1 VGFIENENLVAIA
14 GGRKPG
20 SFAQV
25 TCVID
30 SVVAC
35 SVDFDDVERPR
46 TVSGQFDAAVALSA
60 RGVRRTFSTIETPS
74 QDSRGRRLP
83 TTARARK
90 QIRVIRAVLAEGGAQ
105 RIRDLGLSDEFIERF
120 RSIPTIESDC
130 HPLRL
135 LAPTDFLWA
144 ARADRQ
150 LRPVERDGGTE
161 RPPAHPPEPGY
172 PCFVSDLGEL
182 AWVAPRE
189 GLRTVYALC
198 QVVVGVILD
207 S

>member
-1 VGFIENENLVAIA
+1 VGFIEDENLVPIA

-20 SFAQV
+20 SFAQFA
-25 TCVID
+25 CVID
-30 SVVAC
+30 TVVAC
-35 SVDFDDVERPR
+35 GVDFDDVERPR

-60 RGVRRTFSTIETPS
+60 RGVGRTFSTIETSS

-90 QIRVIRAVLAEGGAQ
+90 QIRVISAVLAEGGAQ

-135 LAPTDFLWA
+135 PARTDFHWS
-144 ARADRQ
+144 ARA
-150 LRPVERDGGTE
+150 PKC
-161 RPPAHPPEPGY
+161 A
-172 PCFVSDLGEL
+172 
-182 AWVAPRE
+182 
-189 GLRTVYALC
+189 
-198 QVVVGVILD
+198 
-207 S
+207 